1 MWVEE
6 EETIQTWVN
15 GGEVIIK
22 KVGREYAFRL
32 ANEAGNW
39 MDGLPDGMVW
49 ADAQS
54 LFGDSL

>member
-6 EETIQTWVN
+6 ETIQAWVN
-15 GGEVIIK
+15 GGKVIIK

-32 ANEAGNW
+32 ANQAGDW
-39 MDGLPDGMVW
+39 IDGLPDGMVR
-49 ADAQS
+49 ADGQS